1 MIGSLANT
9 RIWVAA
15 GFADMRCGFDG
26 LAAKVQTVLA
36 KDPFLCDGAH
46 YVSREPSEAAGH
58 QNPRH
63 FRHIIFE
70 HSISLDAL
78 IFRRLS

>member
-1 MIGSLANT
+1 MIDTLANT

-15 GFADMRCGFDG
+15 GFTDMRCGFDG

-36 KDPFLCDGAH
+36 KDPFLCDGAR